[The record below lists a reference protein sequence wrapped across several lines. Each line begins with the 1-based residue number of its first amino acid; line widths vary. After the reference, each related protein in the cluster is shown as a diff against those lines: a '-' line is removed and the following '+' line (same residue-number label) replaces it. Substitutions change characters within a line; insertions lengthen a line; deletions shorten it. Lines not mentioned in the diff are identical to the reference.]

1 VCRAR
6 HVVARQIADQIARH
20 AADPAQRARVV
31 TRVKLLST
39 ARDLTRRRARER
51 TGLFVAEGVRTVEEL
66 LASPLGATG
75 SGALRGALVSP
86 SLSMTERGAAL
97 RAALESRCTTVG
109 VPFGEIS
116 DADLATASD
125 TDAPQGVVVVAKQ
138 LERSFDQLSLG
149 VHSRLVVLD
158 AVQDPGNVGTILRTA
173 EALGADAVVALPG
186 SADLWNSKV
195 VRGAMG
201 SLFRLPAFRATP
213 DALTDFCAAQQ
224 VEVWTADGAGEP
236 VDSWSGRAPD
246 RLAIVVGN
254 EGSGVSSALAQ
265 VAQRSVAI
273 PVRTVES
280 LNVAIATGILLY
292 ALRR

>member
-1 VCRAR
+1 MCRAR
-6 HVVARQIADQIARH
+6 HVVADVR
-20 AADPAQRARVV
+20 PRARIES
-31 TRVKLLST
+31 RVELRDVSGMKLLST

-51 TGLFVAEGVRTVEEL
+51 TGLFIAEGVRTVEEL

-86 SLSMTERGAAL
+86 ALTATERGAAL
-97 RAALESRCTTVG
+97 RAALESRCAAVG
-109 VPFGEIS
+109 VPFDEIS
-116 DADLATASD
+116 DTDLASASD

-138 LERSFDQLSLG
+138 LEQSFEQLSLG
-149 VHSRLVVLD
+149 VDARLVVLD

-173 EALGADAVVALPG
+173 EALGTDGVVALPG

-213 DALTDFCAAQQ
+213 DALVAFCAEQR
-224 VEVWTADGAGEP
+224 VELWTADGAGEP
-236 VDSWSGRAPD
+236 ADSWQGRAPD

-265 VAQRSVAI
+265 VAQRSVAV

-292 ALRR
+292 ALRP